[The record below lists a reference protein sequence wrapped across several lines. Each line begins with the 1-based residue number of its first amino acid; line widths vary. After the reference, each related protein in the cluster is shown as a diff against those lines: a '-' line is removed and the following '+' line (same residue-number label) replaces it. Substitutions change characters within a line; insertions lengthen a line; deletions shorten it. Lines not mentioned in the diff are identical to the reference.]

1 MVSQP
6 LAVGRQQPKL
16 GSSGDAR
23 AGKHGVCTE
32 VIHDGTALATGV
44 ILASS
49 LAHLAL
55 YDMTAKRTRMLRVA
69 EADMTG
75 WLSVL

>member
-1 MVSQP
+1 
-6 LAVGRQQPKL
+6 
-16 GSSGDAR
+16 
-23 AGKHGVCTE
+23 
-32 VIHDGTALATGV
+32 V